1 MGKWEY
7 IQFNDAI
14 DDVTKYA
21 TKIKKEEYLNQ
32 GDYQIIDQ
40 GKDSIGGYVCSPDGL
55 YEDVPVIVFGDHTRV
70 FKYVE
75 SPLFIGADGVKLL
88 KVKHNDLNV
97 RFVYYYFKSR
107 RVIDTGYNRHFK
119 WLKEFEIP
127 LPPILV
133 QQQIADVLD
142 RASALIEK
150 RKAQIEKLD
159 LLAKSQFIEMFGDPV
174 TNPKGWDIRRLS
186 EIATSRLGKMLDT
199 KQQTGNYR
207 YPYLANFNVQ
217 WFRFDFSELNEM
229 DFNEAD
235 RQEFELKKGD
245 LLVCEGGEVGR
256 CAIWE
261 EEVKEC
267 YFQKALH
274 RIRCNKEIIIPKYLS
289 RWFQFRSQYN
299 KFEDI
304 VGQATIAHL
313 PGVKLKKLQI
323 MVPPIYIQNQFADF
337 IRQIEKQQSLLQ
349 QSLTQLKQNYKSL
362 MQKCFWGEIF

>member
-7 IQFNDAI
+7 MQFNDAI
-14 DDVTKYA
+14 EDVTKYA

-40 GKDSIGGYVCSPDGL
+40 GKDSIAGYVCSPDGL

-97 RFVYYYFKSR
+97 RFVYYYFKSC

-159 LLAKSQFIEMFGDPV
+159 LLVKSQFVEMFGGVHMCKDHRYIPIKEFTKV
-174 TNPKGWDIRRLS
+174 VSGGTPDRKIDHYWTDGNILWVKTTELQNNELFDTDEKITQEGLDNSSAKLVPPNTVLIAMYGQGKTRGMTAFLKVEATTNQACACILPSNDVN
-186 EIATSRLGKMLDT
+186 
-199 KQQTGNYR
+199 QY
-207 YPYLANFNVQ
+207 YL
-217 WFRFDFSELNEM
+217 W
-229 DFNEAD
+229 
-235 RQEFELKKGD
+235 
-245 LLVCEGGEVGR
+245 
-256 CAIWE
+256 
-261 EEVKEC
+261 
-267 YFQKALH
+267 Y
-274 RIRCNKEIIIPKYLS
+274 YLIMS
-289 RWFQFRSQYN
+289 YN
-299 KFEDI
+299 KLRDMAKGGNQPNLNGNIIKNFP
-304 VGQATIAHL
+304 VL
-313 PGVKLKKLQI
+313 MPPLSLQD
-323 MVPPIYIQNQFADF
+323 QFAGF
-337 IRQIEKQQSLLQ
+337 IQQVESQKSLLQ
-349 QSLTQLKQNYKSL
+349 QSLAKLEQNYKSL
-362 MQKCFWGEIF
+362 MQKCFRGEIF